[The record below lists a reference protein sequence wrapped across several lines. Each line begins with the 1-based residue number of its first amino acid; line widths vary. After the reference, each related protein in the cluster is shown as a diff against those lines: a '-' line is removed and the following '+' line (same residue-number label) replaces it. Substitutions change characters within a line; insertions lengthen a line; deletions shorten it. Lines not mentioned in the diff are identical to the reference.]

1 MEIQRSPFVI
11 TGQNRE
17 WAKATVVLG
26 SRGTIYLSG
35 SAGTDPVTGKTP
47 EAIGEQTKNALKA
60 IKTIVEEY
68 GSSLKNILH
77 MWYCV
82 KGSFPN
88 GMLGDPVWQEAD
100 KAMQDFWKENCPE
113 FAVENNPPA
122 STLVG
127 VAALA
132 IPELKIE
139 IQAVAAI
146 P

>member
-1 MEIQRSPFVI
+1 MEIKREPFVI
-11 TGQNRE
+11 AGQNRE
-17 WAKATVVLG
+17 WAKATVVFG
-26 SRGTIYLSG
+26 GRGTIYLSG
-35 SAGTDPVTGKTP
+35 SAGTDPSTGETP
-47 EAIGEQTKNALKA
+47 QAIGEQAKNALKS
-60 IKTIVEEY
+60 IKTILEEY
-68 GSSLKNILH
+68 GSSLKCILH

-100 KAMQDFWKENCPE
+100 EAMQDFWREHCPE

-132 IPELKIE
+132 MPELKIE

>member
-11 TGQNRE
+11 AGQNRE
-17 WAKATVVLG
+17 WAKGTVVFG
-26 SRGTIYLSG
+26 ARGTIYLSG
-35 SAGTDPVTGKTP
+35 SAGTDPGTGKTP
-47 EAIGEQTKNALKA
+47 EAIGEQTKNALES
-60 IKTIVEEY
+60 IKTILEEY
-68 GSSLKNILH
+68 GSSLKYILH

-82 KGSFPN
+82 KGSFPD
-88 GMLGDPVWQEAD
+88 GMLGDPVWEEAD
-100 KAMQDFWKENCPE
+100 KAMQDFWEENCPE
-113 FAVENNPPA
+113 FAVSNSPPA

-132 IPELKIE
+132 VPELKIE

>member
-11 TGQNRE
+11 AGQNRE

-26 SRGTIYLSG
+26 NRGSIYLSG
-35 SAGTDPVTGKTP
+35 SAGTDPRTGKTP
-47 EAIGEQTKNALKA
+47 ETIGEQTKNALES
-60 IKTIVEEY
+60 IKTILEEY
-68 GSSLKNILH
+68 GSSLKYITH
-77 MWYCV
+77 MFYCV

-88 GMLGDPVWQEAD
+88 GMLSDPVWQEAD
-100 KAMQDFWKENCPE
+100 RAMQDFWHEHCPE

-122 STLVG
+122 STLLG

-132 IPELKIE
+132 VPELKIE
-139 IQAVAAI
+139 IQAVAVI

>member
-1 MEIQRSPFVI
+1 VEIKRAPFVI
-11 TGQNRE
+11 AGQNRE

-26 SRGTIYLSG
+26 NRGTIYLSG

-47 EAIGEQTKNALKA
+47 ESIGGQTKNALQA
-60 IKTIVEEY
+60 IKTILEEY
-68 GSSLKNILH
+68 GLSLKYITH

-100 KAMQDFWKENCPE
+100 KAMHDFWHEHCPE

-132 IPELKIE
+132 VPELKIE

>member
-11 TGQNRE
+11 AGQNRE
-17 WAKATVVLG
+17 WAKATVVFG
-26 SRGTIYLSG
+26 ARGTIYLSG
-35 SAGTDPVTGKTP
+35 SAGTDPATGKTP
-47 EAIGEQTKNALKA
+47 ESIGEQTINALES

-77 MWYCV
+77 MWYCL

-100 KAMQDFWKENCPE
+100 KAMQDFWHEHCPE

-132 IPELKIE
+132 VPELKIE

>member
-11 TGQNRE
+11 AGQNRE
-17 WAKATVVLG
+17 WAKATVVSG
-26 SRGTIYLSG
+26 ARGTIYLSG

-47 EAIGEQTKNALKA
+47 ESIGEQTTNALKS
-60 IKTIVEEY
+60 IKTILEEH
-68 GSSLKNILH
+68 GSSLKYILH

-82 KGSFPN
+82 KGSFPG
-88 GMLGDPVWQEAD
+88 GMLGSPVWQEAD
-100 KAMQDFWKENCPE
+100 QAMQDFWRENCPE

-132 IPELKIE
+132 VPELKIE

>member
-11 TGQNRE
+11 AGQNRE
-17 WAKATVVLG
+17 WAKATVVFG
-26 SRGTIYLSG
+26 ARGTIYLSG
-35 SAGTDPVTGKTP
+35 SAGTDPATGKTP
-47 EAIGEQTKNALKA
+47 ESIGEQTINALKS

-77 MWYCV
+77 MWYCL

-100 KAMQDFWKENCPE
+100 KAMQDFWHEHCPE

-132 IPELKIE
+132 VPELKIE